1 MFEKGD
7 PYYNPNLSMDVSWMM
22 NEDGYGTSC
31 SVDGQHMMYIENRLL
46 VTIFLRIVCSC
57 VIIDK
62 I

>member
-1 MFEKGD
+1 
-7 PYYNPNLSMDVSWMM
+7 MM